1 MLMMLILALGFLA
14 CLILKDMLCI
24 LCFTLFFLVYLY
36 YRFKDKRILILFILL
51 SLFSCILIYPKEF
64 KTYETY
70 KIVEIKKG
78 YSIGKNKGSKILIQT
93 DLDLNFQDEV
103 KVKHVEPI
111 HTDDN
116 FTIFSFT
123 RYNENKN
130 IHFKTNSVEI
140 IHKSTSIKSR
150 LYNYLKSKPN
160 SSIIL
165 SLYYGIHDET
175 IDEIYTML
183 GYGYMSAYY
192 IVLHLLKRKWD
203 ETKIR
208 RILLVFSVLF
218 GHFFVFTLSLSRFI
232 LYQLSTL
239 FFTSKPNQIAFTI
252 LCFGLMYPSQV
263 TSISFICPLLLQLV
277 SYFCNEHKWIVQK
290 VVLIGLMFIYFKKVN
305 IVSLLFF
312 NILRKLYGLI
322 FLFGFIVQN
331 LINLKLPE
339 IKIHYAPR
347 ILFMILFIVF
357 FIQCLKHFKWK
368 YLLILFVPLLE
379 IYCNP
384 FFQVYTLNLG
394 QADCSVIVEPFHKS
408 VVMIDCGQN
417 LYRDNVERIIMP
429 FLENKNIHTIDTL
442 ILTHDDFDHNGGYDS
457 LKDKIEIKQVIEDS
471 NDKVNVDYPFYLL
484 LSEREAKDTNDSSI
498 ISYFTY
504 DHLTYL
510 FMGDASKQIERQLMA
525 KYDLKADVIKVGHH
539 GSNTSSDPD
548 FLDSLDCK
556 IALISCGY
564 KNKYGHPS
572 VETLKT
578 LENLHINT
586 LCTSDCGSIAIYS
599 LHHLSFLVTNDGMF
613 GIIWA

>member
-1 MLMMLILALGFLA
+1 MPMMLILALGFLA
-14 CLILKDMLCI
+14 CLILKDIVCI

-51 SLFSCILIYPKEF
+51 SLFSCILVYPKEF

-70 KIVEIKKG
+70 KVVEIKKG
-78 YSIGKNKGSKILIQT
+78 YCIGKNKGSKILIQT
-93 DLDLNFQDEV
+93 NLDLSFQDEV

-116 FTIFSFT
+116 FTLFSFT
-123 RYNENKN
+123 KYNENKN
-130 IHFKTNSVEI
+130 IRFKTNSIEI
-140 IHKSTSIKSR
+140 IHKSTSLKSR

-192 IVLHLLKRKWD
+192 IVLHLLKRKYD

-208 RILLVFSVLF
+208 RILLVFSILF
-218 GHFFVFTLSLSRFI
+218 GYFFVFTLSLSRFI

-277 SYFCNEHKWIVQK
+277 SYFCTEHKWIVQK

-305 IVSLLFF
+305 LISLLFF

-322 FLFGFIVQN
+322 FIFGFIVQD

-339 IKIHYAPR
+339 LTIHYAPR

-357 FIQCLKHFKWK
+357 YIQCLKHFKWK

-471 NDKVNVDYPFYLL
+471 NDKVNVEYPFYLL

-510 FMGDASKQIERQLMA
+510 FMGDASKQIERQLMSE
-525 KYDLKADVIKVGHH
+525 YDLKADVIKVGHH

-572 VETLKT
+572 VETLKA

-599 LHHLSFLVTNDGMF
+599 LYHLSFLVTNDGMF
-613 GIIWA
+613 GIIWT

>member
-1 MLMMLILALGFLA
+1 MPMMLIIALGFLA
-14 CLILKDMLCI
+14 CLILKDIVCI

-36 YRFKDKRILILFILL
+36 YRFKDNRILILFILL
-51 SLFSCILIYPKEF
+51 SLFSCILVYPKEF

-78 YSIGKNKGSKILIQT
+78 YSIGKNRDSKILIQT
-93 DLDLNFQDEV
+93 DLDLSFQDEV

-116 FTIFSFT
+116 FTLFSFT
-123 RYNENKN
+123 KYNENKN
-130 IHFKTNSVEI
+130 IRFKTNSVEI
-140 IHKSTSIKSR
+140 IHKSTSFKSR

-160 SSIIL
+160 SSIVL

-192 IVLHLLKRKWD
+192 IVLHLLKRKYD

-208 RILLVFSVLF
+208 RILLVFSILF

-252 LCFGLMYPSQV
+252 LLFGILYPNQV
-263 TSISFICPLLLQLV
+263 LSISFVCPLLLQLV
-277 SYFCNEHKWIVQK
+277 SYFCTEHKWIVQK
-290 VVLIGLMFIYFKKVN
+290 LVLIGLMFIYFKKVN
-305 IVSLLFF
+305 LISLLFF

-331 LINLKLPE
+331 LIKLKLPE
-339 IKIHYAPR
+339 LTIHYAPR
-347 ILFMILFIVF
+347 ILFVILFIVF
-357 FIQCLKHFKWK
+357 YIQCLKHFKWK

-429 FLENKNIHTIDTL
+429 FLENKNIHTIDNL

-484 LSEREAKDTNDSSI
+484 LSEREAKDTNDLSI

-510 FMGDASKQIERQLMA
+510 FMGDASKQIERQLMSE
-525 KYDLKADVIKVGHH
+525 YDLKADVIKVGHH

-599 LHHLSFLVTNDGMF
+599 LYHLSFLVTNDGMF
-613 GIIWA
+613 GIIWT

>member
-51 SLFSCILIYPKEF
+51 SLFSCILVYPKEF

-78 YSIGKNKGSKILIQT
+78 YSIGKNRSSKILIQT
-93 DLDLNFQDEV
+93 DIDLSFQDEV
-103 KVKHVEPI
+103 KVKHIEPI

-116 FTIFSFT
+116 FTLFSFT
-123 RYNENKN
+123 KYNENKN
-130 IHFKTNSVEI
+130 IRFKTNTVEI
-140 IHKSTSIKSR
+140 IHKSISFKSR

-192 IVLHLLKRKWD
+192 IVLHLLKRKYD

-208 RILLVFSVLF
+208 RILLVFSILF
-218 GHFFVFTLSLSRFI
+218 GYFFVFTLSLSRFI

-239 FFTSKPNQIAFTI
+239 FFTSKPNQMAFTI
-252 LCFGLMYPSQV
+252 LLFGTLYPNQV
-263 TSISFICPLLLQLV
+263 LSISFVCPLLLQLV
-277 SYFCNEHKWIVQK
+277 SYFCTEHKWIVQK
-290 VVLIGLMFIYFKKVN
+290 LVLIGLMFIYFKKVN
-305 IVSLLFF
+305 LISLLFF

-322 FLFGFIVQN
+322 FLFGFIVQD
-331 LINLKLPE
+331 LINLKLTE
-339 IKIHYAPR
+339 LTIHYAPR

-357 FIQCLKHFKWK
+357 YIQCLKHFKWK

-429 FLENKNIHTIDTL
+429 FLENKNIHTIDIL

-471 NDKVNVDYPFYLL
+471 NDKVNVDYPLYLL

-510 FMGDASKQIERQLMA
+510 FMGDASKQIERQLMSE
-525 KYDLKADVIKVGHH
+525 YDLKADIIKVGHH

-613 GIIWA
+613 GIIWT

>member
-1 MLMMLILALGFLA
+1 
-14 CLILKDMLCI
+14 
-24 LCFTLFFLVYLY
+24 
-36 YRFKDKRILILFILL
+36 
-51 SLFSCILIYPKEF
+51 
-64 KTYETY
+64 
-70 KIVEIKKG
+70 
-78 YSIGKNKGSKILIQT
+78 
-93 DLDLNFQDEV
+93 
-103 KVKHVEPI
+103 
-111 HTDDN
+111 
-116 FTIFSFT
+116 
-123 RYNENKN
+123 
-130 IHFKTNSVEI
+130 
-140 IHKSTSIKSR
+140 
-150 LYNYLKSKPN
+150 
-160 SSIIL
+160 
-165 SLYYGIHDET
+165 
-175 IDEIYTML
+175 
-183 GYGYMSAYY
+183 MSAYY
-192 IVLHLLKRKWD
+192 IVLHLLKRKYD

-239 FFTSKPNQIAFTI
+239 FFTSKPNQMAFTI

-277 SYFCNEHKWIVQK
+277 SYFCTEHKWIVQK
-290 VVLIGLMFIYFKKVN
+290 LVLIGLMFIYFKKVN
-305 IVSLLFF
+305 LISLLFF

-322 FLFGFIVQN
+322 FIFGFIVQN

-339 IKIHYAPR
+339 LTIHYAPR

-357 FIQCLKHFKWK
+357 YIQCLKHFKWK

-471 NDKVNVDYPFYLL
+471 NQIVNVDYPFYLL

-599 LHHLSFLVTNDGMF
+599 LYHLSFLGTNDGMF
-613 GIIWA
+613 GIIWT

>member
-1 MLMMLILALGFLA
+1 MLIISFGFLA
-14 CLILKDMLCI
+14 CLILKEIHCI

-36 YRFKDKRILILFILL
+36 YRFKDKRMLIQFILL
-51 SLFSCILIYPKEF
+51 SLFSCILVYPKEY
-64 KTYETY
+64 KPCDTY
-70 KIVEIKKG
+70 KITEIKKG
-78 YSIGKNKGSKILIQT
+78 YYIGKNRGSKILIQT
-93 DLDLNFQDEV
+93 DLDLSFQDEV
-103 KVKHVEPI
+103 KVKHIEPI

-123 RYNENKN
+123 KYNENKN
-130 IHFKTNSVEI
+130 IRFKTNSVEI
-140 IHKSTSIKSR
+140 IHKSTSFKSR

-192 IVLHLLKRKWD
+192 IVLHALKRKWD

-208 RILLVFSVLF
+208 RILLVFSILF
-218 GHFFVFTLSLSRFI
+218 GYFFVLTLSLSRFI

-277 SYFCNEHKWIVQK
+277 SYFCTEHKWIVQK
-290 VVLIGLMFIYFKKVN
+290 LVLIGLMFIYFKKVN
-305 IVSLLFF
+305 LISLLFF

-339 IKIHYAPR
+339 ITIHYAPR
-347 ILFMILFIVF
+347 ILFVILFIVF
-357 FIQCLKHFKWK
+357 YIQCLKHFKWK

-457 LKDKIEIKQVIEDS
+457 LKNKIEIKQVIEDS
-471 NDKVNVDYPFYLL
+471 NQIVNVEYPFYLL

-510 FMGDASKQIERQLMA
+510 FMGDASKQVERQLMSE
-525 KYDLKADVIKVGHH
+525 YDLKADVIKVGHH
-539 GSNTSSDPD
+539 GSNTSSDPA

-564 KNKYGHPS
+564 KNKYGHPR

-613 GIIWA
+613 GIIWT

>member
-1 MLMMLILALGFLA
+1 MLILALGFLA
-14 CLILKDMLCI
+14 CLILKDIVCI

-51 SLFSCILIYPKEF
+51 SLFSCILVYPKEF

-70 KIVEIKKG
+70 KVVEIKKG
-78 YSIGKNKGSKILIQT
+78 YCIGKNKGSKILIQT
-93 DLDLNFQDEV
+93 DLDLSFQDEV

-116 FTIFSFT
+116 FTLFSFT

-130 IHFKTNSVEI
+130 IRFKTNPIEI
-140 IHKSTSIKSR
+140 IHKSTSLKSR

-192 IVLHLLKRKWD
+192 IVLHLLKRKYD

-208 RILLVFSVLF
+208 RILLVFSILF
-218 GHFFVFTLSLSRFI
+218 GYFFVFTLSLSRFI

-239 FFTSKPNQIAFTI
+239 FFTSKPNQMAFTI
-252 LCFGLMYPSQV
+252 LLFGTLYPNQV
-263 TSISFICPLLLQLV
+263 LSISFVCPLLLQLV
-277 SYFCNEHKWIVQK
+277 SYFCTEHKWIVQK
-290 VVLIGLMFIYFKKVN
+290 LVLIGLMFIYFKKVN
-305 IVSLLFF
+305 LISLLFF

-322 FLFGFIVQN
+322 FIFGFIVQN

-339 IKIHYAPR
+339 LTIHYAPR

-357 FIQCLKHFKWK
+357 YIQCLKHFKWK

-417 LYRDNVERIIMP
+417 LYRDNVKRIIMP

-457 LKDKIEIKQVIEDS
+457 LKDKIEIKQVIEDT
-471 NDKVNVDYPFYLL
+471 NDKVNVEYPFYLL

-510 FMGDASKQIERQLMA
+510 FMGDASKQIERQLMSE
-525 KYDLKADVIKVGHH
+525 YDLKADIIKVGHH

-613 GIIWA
+613 GIIWT